1 MILALASREPM
12 KRRPGVRTRRPNQA
26 GVPDEPAARVSAPR
40 VRRHWPAPPSPSTL
54 AAEEC
59 AHDAE
64 GRSENGRA
72 ASAAHDADSALT
84 PAARTP
90 GLRRAGPLAAGVRR
104 GGDPR
109 LPAPSTSALRPGRQ
123 PKASSGCSNP
133 AGCTERHTSSLRVTE
148 SEASADGRDV
158 EAKRFA
164 DGNEGERPAG
174 VIRGEPRL
182 YLGELAASPTIG
194 PGRVRLVLAEGTI
207 KDRDHETPHGEQRIG
222 LRLKTELLWQDR
234 RLGRYGDGRLE
245 ASHGV
250 GRMARPRERR
260 EPPTLL
266 CPFASP
272 VRAASVRATTTVSA
286 SRPPRRAGTARRGRQ
301 RPARRTQQPS
311 PPSGPRRR
319 AGRSAPSLRLQRHSR
334 SWCPP

>member
-1 MILALASREPM
+1 M

-40 VRRHWPAPPSPSTL
+40 VRRHWPAPPSLLHSQPRNAPTTQK
-54 AAEEC
+54 AE
-59 AHDAE
+59 A
-64 GRSENGRA
+64 RTGRA

-123 PKASSGCSNP
+123 PKACSGCSNP

-194 PGRVRLVLAEGTI
+194 PGRVRLVLAEGTL
-207 KDRDHETPHGEQRIG
+207 KDRDHETLRREKRIG
-222 LRLKTELLWQDR
+222 LRLKTELFRQDR
-234 RLGRYGDGRLE
+234 RLGRYWDKRLE

-250 GRMARPRERR
+250 GRMARPRE
-260 EPPTLL
+260 
-266 CPFASP
+266 
-272 VRAASVRATTTVSA
+272 
-286 SRPPRRAGTARRGRQ
+286 
-301 RPARRTQQPS
+301 
-311 PPSGPRRR
+311 
-319 AGRSAPSLRLQRHSR
+319 
-334 SWCPP
+334 